1 MTSSHMRETE
11 AGGDGYT
18 NSPISNTLQNRS
30 ALLRAISTTERL
42 RKRQE
47 QEQREEALCHPS
59 IHSSVGQKS
68 KSPLMRKYRQPSMS
82 SALPVSSTSLAYSSY
97 PVNASYPSSLGRLVD
112 LPEIFTLSSDSFPSF
127 QYHTLSTHPI
137 ITGQ

>member
-1 MTSSHMRETE
+1 MRETE

-18 NSPISNTLQNRS
+18 NTPISNTLQNRS

-97 PVNASYPSSLGRLVD
+97 PVNASYPSSLGRL
-112 LPEIFTLSSDSFPSF
+112 T
-127 QYHTLSTHPI
+127 
-137 ITGQ
+137 